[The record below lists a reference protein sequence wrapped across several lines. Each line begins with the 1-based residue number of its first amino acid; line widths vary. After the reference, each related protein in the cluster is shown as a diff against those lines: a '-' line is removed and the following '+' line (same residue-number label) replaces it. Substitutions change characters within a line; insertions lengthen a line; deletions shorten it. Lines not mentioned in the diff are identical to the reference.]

1 MKKIIVFGGGSVGAS
16 VAKIL
21 SDDGNDITLVDYNK
35 DVLIE
40 LQEKMNIRTIHGLA
54 SYPSIQKAADA
65 ENCDMVI
72 AVTGSD
78 EVNMCACHVAKTIF
92 NVPKRIARLRANE
105 YLRVEDNFEKK
116 FFSISEVISPNILLT
131 NYVKNILAHPGAF
144 QAFDFASGLV
154 QALAA
159 TVLAD
164 GPLAGKKLS
173 EFRNHMPNV
182 EVKVVAIFRNKKS
195 IVPKGD
201 TVILPGDAVFFVGT
215 KENMKFMSELRKS
228 TMEKASNVMI
238 AGGGRVGSALA
249 KKLESIYSLKLVEK
263 NKHIAKEVAQ
273 QLSSCVVLNND
284 IAEENFLKNESIEK
298 VDYFCAVTNDDQM
311 NILSAKLA
319 KDMGAKKTIAI
330 VNKSSY
336 RNLIFKEI
344 DIVISPEDVTI
355 GSLLASV
362 RSSDIV
368 RVHHLGFGDAEAM
381 EIIVHGDSNTSKL
394 VGKNILDL
402 DLPDT
407 IIIGSI
413 VRDGTVMLANKKTTI
428 NTGDHIIIFAITKK
442 DIPKIEKMF
451 QVSVGFF

>member
-35 DVLIE
+35 DVLTE
-40 LQEKMNIRTIHGLA
+40 LQEKMDIRTIHGLA
-54 SYPSIQKAADA
+54 SYPSIQKVADA

-116 FFSISEVISPNILLT
+116 FFSINEVISPNILLT
-131 NYVKNILAHPGAF
+131 NYVKNILDHPGAF

-182 EVKVVAIFRNKKS
+182 DVKVVAIFRNKKS

-215 KENMKFMSELRKS
+215 KENMKFMSELRKA

-284 IAEENFLKNESIEK
+284 IAEEDFLKNESIEK

-381 EIIVHGDSNTSKL
+381 EIIVHGDSDTSKL
-394 VGKNILDL
+394 VGKKILDL

-407 IIIGSI
+407 IVIGAI
-413 VRDGTVMLANKKTTI
+413 VRDGTVMLANKQTTI
-428 NTGDHIIIFAITKK
+428 NTDDHIIIFAITKK

-451 QVSVGFF
+451 QVNVGFF

>member
-35 DVLIE
+35 DVLTG
-40 LQEKMNIRTIHGLA
+40 LQEKMDIRTVHGLA
-54 SYPSIQKAADA
+54 SYPSIQKAADV

-105 YLRVEDNFEKK
+105 YLRAEDNFDKK
-116 FFSISEVISPNILLT
+116 FFSINEVISPNILLT
-131 NYVKNILAHPGAF
+131 EYVKNILDHPGAF

-159 TVLAD
+159 TVVPD

-182 EVKVVAIFRNKKS
+182 DVKVVAIFRNKKS

-201 TVILPGDAVFFVGT
+201 TVILPGDAVFFLGT
-215 KENMKFMSELRKS
+215 EDNMRFMSELRKS
-228 TMEKASNVMI
+228 TIEKASNVMI

-249 KKLESIYSLKLVEK
+249 KRLESIYSLKLVEK
-263 NKHIAKEVAQ
+263 NKHIAKEVSQ

-336 RNLIFKEI
+336 RDLIFKEI
-344 DIVISPEDVTI
+344 DIVISPEDITI

-368 RVHHLGFGDAEAM
+368 RVHHLGFGDAEVM

-394 VGKNILDL
+394 VGKNILD
-402 DLPDT
+402 
-407 IIIGSI
+407 
-413 VRDGTVMLANKKTTI
+413 
-428 NTGDHIIIFAITKK
+428 
-442 DIPKIEKMF
+442 
-451 QVSVGFF
+451 